1 MTKAGKNK
9 NNENGCS
16 KITDVSRELY
26 YLVKYYG
33 EDLRYYPELTGYS
46 NCEMYENRLD
56 LKCHLLTILEQKPTL
71 SYKGLSHHKIYLS
84 NRSRLQL
91 KRIKVVTSLI
101 CAPSDKKI
109 NIF

>member
-9 NNENGCS
+9 DNENGGS

-26 YLVKYYG
+26 YLVKYFG

-71 SYKGLSHHKIYLS
+71 SYKGWSHHKIDVTLS
-84 NRSRLQL
+84 LTAIKKGCGWYRL
-91 KRIKVVTSLI
+91 
-101 CAPSDKKI
+101 
-109 NIF
+109 